1 MENDIARHDNIFK
14 FYLNILDLYT
24 HGLISCRSGN
34 WQAYAILTTYFLAP
48 RQCKKVNVKICE
60 FGDVAY
66 FRRTIW
72 NHAFCLL
79 KLTISSACWV
89 AKGSKGSNGCDCRR
103 TTKDVK
109 RGAELIT
116 DYGSEY
122 WEDRNLENRQW
133 TFVKL
138 RKDISRWAE
147 ACGWTFPLWG
157 AALCTWH

>member
-1 MENDIARHDNIFK
+1 
-14 FYLNILDLYT
+14 
-24 HGLISCRSGN
+24 
-34 WQAYAILTTYFLAP
+34 LTTYFLAP

-79 KLTISSACWV
+79 KLKISSACWI
-89 AKGSKGSNGCDCRR
+89 ANGSKGSNGCR

-122 WEDRNLENRQW
+122 WEDGRNLENRQ
-133 TFVKL
+133 
-138 RKDISRWAE
+138 
-147 ACGWTFPLWG
+147 
-157 AALCTWH
+157 